1 MTPVLYELRGRDDR
15 LRFSPFCWRARLALA
30 HKGIEAEL
38 VPMLFTDKSPID
50 FCDSTTVPVLK
61 DAHGVAMDSYDIF
74 KHLDAHYPDSGDGLL
89 IGDAHAEARL
99 NFVKVYTEQVM
110 AVGFFRLV
118 ALDLLAAIH
127 PDDREYFRTSREA
140 RFGMSF
146 EEFNNVEAA
155 RGILDS
161 AFKPLRGL
169 LANQPFMDG
178 DAPAAADYLVFG
190 FFIWAHI
197 VSDTSPFGETEDA
210 GDSLVQ
216 WRERMMDLHDG
227 MARKAP
233 RASEIPQS

>member
-30 HKGIEAEL
+30 HKGIKAEL
-38 VPMLFTDKSPID
+38 APMLFTDKSPIG
-50 FCDSTTVPVLK
+50 FCESTTVPVLK
-61 DAHGVAMDSYDIF
+61 DDFGVSMDSYDIF
-74 KHLDAHYPDSGDGLL
+74 KHLDEHYPNAGDGPL
-89 IGDAHAEARL
+89 IGDALAQARL

-118 ALDLLAAIH
+118 ALDLVQAIH
-127 PDDREYFRTSREA
+127 PDDREYFQSAREE

-146 EEFNNVEAA
+146 EEFNNVEVA
-155 RGILDS
+155 RGILDN

-169 LANQPFMDG
+169 LGSQPFMDG

-197 VSDTSPFGETEDA
+197 VSETSPFGETEDA
-210 GDSLVQ
+210 SDPLVQ
-216 WRERMMDLHDG
+216 WRERMMDLYDG
-227 MARKAP
+227 MARKSP
-233 RASEIPQS
+233 RASDIPQ

>member
-1 MTPVLYELRGRDDR
+1 LRGRDDR

-74 KHLDAHYPDSGDGLL
+74 KHLDAHYPNAGNGPL
-89 IGDAHAEARL
+89 IGDAQAQARL
-99 NFVKVYTEQVM
+99 NFVKVYAEQVM

-118 ALDLLAAIH
+118 ALDLVQAIH
-127 PDDREYFRTSREA
+127 PDDREYFQSAREA

-146 EEFNNVEAA
+146 EEFHNVEIA

-178 DAPAAADYLVFG
+178 DTPAAADYLIFG

-197 VSDTSPFGETEDA
+197 VSDTSPFGETEDPS
-210 GDSLVQ
+210 DPLVQ
-216 WRERMMDLHDG
+216 WCERMMDLYDG

-233 RASEIPQS
+233 RASEIAQ

>member
-1 MTPVLYELRGRDDR
+1 MTPVLHELRGRDER

-30 HKGIEAEL
+30 HKGLAAEL

-50 FCDSTTVPVLK
+50 FCDTTTVPVLK
-61 DAHGVAMDSYDIF
+61 DAYGVAMDSYDIF

-140 RFGMSF
+140 RFGMPF

-178 DAPAAADYLVFG
+178 DDPAAADYLVFG

-210 GDSLVQ
+210 GDPLVQ

>member
-74 KHLDAHYPDSGDGLL
+74 KHLDAHYPNAGNGPL
-89 IGDAHAEARL
+89 IGDAQAQARL
-99 NFVKVYTEQVM
+99 NFVKVYAEQVM

-118 ALDLLAAIH
+118 ALDLVQAIH
-127 PDDREYFRTSREA
+127 PDDREYFQSAREA

-146 EEFNNVEAA
+146 EEFHNVEIA

-178 DAPAAADYLVFG
+178 DTPAAADYLIFG

-197 VSDTSPFGETEDA
+197 VSDTSPFGETEDPS
-210 GDSLVQ
+210 DPLVQ
-216 WRERMMDLHDG
+216 WCERMMDLYDG

-233 RASEIPQS
+233 RASEIAQ